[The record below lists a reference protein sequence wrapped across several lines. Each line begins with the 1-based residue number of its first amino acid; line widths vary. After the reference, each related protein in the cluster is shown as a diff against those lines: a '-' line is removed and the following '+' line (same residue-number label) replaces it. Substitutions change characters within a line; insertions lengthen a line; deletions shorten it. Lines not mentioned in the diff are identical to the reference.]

1 MKIIENLNLTKKVF
15 IFILLLAVIFSFTS
29 FIFTRHFFYKDINK
43 ILNNSINLKI
53 KETQEKINDIS
64 EKALFSAIF
73 CTNKKNIQKAYEEYY
88 KNKNLE
94 LSSKYLETEVEELL
108 ENIYK
113 LTTYEP
119 RIHFHIPPAKSFY
132 RSWVKER
139 GDDLSNFRS
148 SILNISKN
156 KEALKGLEI
165 GRDGLAVRG
174 IVPIFSK
181 KNEKFYGSLEI
192 SFSLKK
198 IVKSLKSNK
207 KEEFAIFLRSDNLKI
222 INYSTDQ
229 NLLKDN
235 LEKSQ
240 IGDFTMLNK
249 SSEKFRL
256 QDLDFKKLNDG
267 FSYLTIFEKNNYK
280 YAVFPIKSI
289 SKGTVA
295 IGIYQQNTSSIIDN
309 VFEKHIYQFMFLFLV
324 LIIFIYFTYLLIK
337 LIIGKPVN
345 EIVKFIRDFSI
356 GKKVNFFEVKN
367 NDEIGKIKMA
377 LNRFSMSLK
386 NIEKF
391 ALEVGKGNWNQE
403 YKILSK
409 NDILGKSLLQMQT
422 NLKNFSKKSEE
433 NSWLQNSIVSVGD
446 ILRSE
451 QNKEILS
458 KHLLNLLADLL
469 DLQIAALYLI
479 NEENNLKLVESYA
492 FRIRKIY
499 KNVFKFGEGLVGQAA
514 YEKKIILFTNVP
526 DDYIVVGSAIGQTKV
541 KYVIVLPLV
550 YQKKVVGVIEMAK
563 TDIFDQLKMKLL
575 ENISESIAIVFN
587 SIIIHKEMQI
597 LLKTTQKQSKKM
609 EKQQKELISSYE
621 NIRIEQEKT
630 QKINNELKKNSK
642 ILQKAEENLKKQ
654 RGKLSNTNKELGEK
668 NQSLELQKTQTMA
681 KNTELQAARNEIE
694 KKAKQLEISDKYK
707 SEFLANMSHELR
719 TPLNSLLIL
728 SKSLSENIENNLS
741 EEQIKSSEIIYN
753 SGKDLLNLINDILDL
768 SKIESGKMNVNI
780 ENISI
785 LDIVKNIK
793 SNFKHITDMKK
804 LILSLKIEKNTPLT
818 IKTDQQKLLQILKN
832 LITNAI
838 KFTERGKITVKFYL
852 FKDINSILKSNYLKG
867 KDILAIDVIDTGI
880 GIPSEKREAIF
891 EAFKQADG
899 STSRKFGG
907 TGLGLSISRQ
917 LSHLL
922 QGEINLRSKIGEGS
936 IFTIYLPLKID
947 INKNQKDLKIIPNT
961 IYPENTEKE
970 YVFKEIFNIPKLKDD
985 KNNLEKNDKIILVVE
1000 DDINFAKILMDKC
1013 HEKNFK
1019 CLLTE
1024 SGKKAIFLAKEYLPN
1039 AIILDIKLK
1048 DMDGWQVLSSLKND
1062 KKTAKIPVHMMS
1074 ALEEN
1079 NKTFKKGAIG
1089 YLNKPI
1095 EKEVLEAAFK
1105 KLEHLINYKIRK
1117 ILLVEDDK
1125 NLRDTL
1131 NLILKKNI
1139 PFIKEIN
1146 NGYDAIKI
1154 IKNEKLDLVILDL
1167 GLPDI
1172 SGFEVL
1178 DKLKK
1183 EKIDIPPIIIYTGLT
1198 LSEKEIQK
1206 LKHYHHTMLLTKD
1219 MKSVDKLVKEM
1230 DIFLSDIKN
1239 SKKEISNEFSDVNIL
1254 KDKKI
1259 LLVDDDHRN
1268 LTTISMVL
1276 KQKNNINIHTAENGQ
1291 KALDFI
1297 DKNTDVDLILMDI
1310 MMPVMDGY
1318 ETIKRIRKNSFF
1330 TKLPIIAMTAKA
1342 MKEDKEKCMKV
1353 GASDYLSKPV
1363 DMEQLVTLMKIWLQS
1378 Y

>member
-1 MKIIENLNLTKKVF
+1 MKIIKNLNLTKKVF
-15 IFILLLAVIFSFTS
+15 IFVLLLAVIFSFTS
-29 FIFTRHFFYKDINK
+29 FMFTRYFFYKDINK

-113 LTTYEP
+113 LTAYDP
-119 RIHFHIPPAKSFY
+119 KIHFHIPPAKSFY

-181 KNEKFYGSLEI
+181 KDKKFYGSMEI

-222 INYSTDQ
+222 MNYSTDQ
-229 NLLKDN
+229 NLSKNN

-267 FSYLTIFEKNNYK
+267 FSYLTTFEKDNYK

-324 LIIFIYFTYLLIK
+324 LMIFIYFTYLLIK
-337 LIIGKPVN
+337 LIIGRPVN
-345 EIVKFIRDFSI
+345 EVVKFIKDFSI

-422 NLKNFSKKSEE
+422 NLKNFSKKSKE

-451 QNKEILS
+451 QNKESLS
-458 KHLLNLLADLL
+458 KYLLNLLADLL

-492 FRIRKIY
+492 FRIRKVY

-514 YEKKIILFTNVP
+514 YEKKMILFTNVP
-526 DDYIVVGSAIGQTKV
+526 DDYTVVSSAIGQTKV

-550 YQKKVVGVIEMAK
+550 YQKKVVGVLEMAK
-563 TDIFDQLKMKLL
+563 TDIFDRLKMKLL

-587 SIIIHKEMQI
+587 SIIIHKELQI
-597 LLKTTQKQSKKM
+597 LLKTTQKQSKRM
-609 EKQQKELISSYE
+609 ENQQKELISSYE
-621 NIRIEQEKT
+621 SIRIEQEKT
-630 QKINNELKKNSK
+630 QKINNELKENSK
-642 ILQKAEENLKKQ
+642 ILQKTEENLRKQ
-654 RGKLSNTNKELGEK
+654 REKLSNTNKELGEK

-741 EEQIKSSEIIYN
+741 KEQIKSSEIIYN

-818 IKTDQQKLLQILKN
+818 IKTDQQRLLQILKN

-838 KFTERGKITVKFYL
+838 KFTEKGQITVKFYL
-852 FKDINSILKSNYLKG
+852 FKDINSKLKSNYLKG
-867 KDILAIDVIDTGI
+867 KEILAIDVIDTGI
-880 GIPSEKREAIF
+880 GIPREKREAIF

-917 LSHLL
+917 LSDLL
-922 QGEINLRSKIGEGS
+922 QGEINLRSKVGEGS

-947 INKNQKDLKIIPNT
+947 IDKSQKDLKIIPNT
-961 IYPENTEKE
+961 IYPEEKN

-985 KNNLEKNDKIILVVE
+985 KDNLQKNDKIILVVE
-1000 DDINFAKILMDKC
+1000 DDINFAKILIDKC

-1019 CLLTE
+1019 CLFTE
-1024 SGKKAIFLAKEYLPN
+1024 SGKEAIFLAKKYLPK

-1048 DMDGWQVLSSLKND
+1048 DIDGWQVLSSLKDD

-1074 ALEEN
+1074 ALEEGQE
-1079 NKTFKKGAIG
+1079 TFKKGAIG

-1146 NGYDAIKI
+1146 NGYDAIEI

-1178 DKLKK
+1178 EKLKN
-1183 EKIDIPPIIIYTGLT
+1183 EKIEIPPIIIYTGLT

-1206 LKHYHHTMLLTKD
+1206 LKHYHQTMLLTKD
-1219 MKSVDKLVKEM
+1219 NKSVDKLVKEM
-1230 DIFLSDIKN
+1230 DIFLKDIKN
-1239 SKKEISNEFSDVNIL
+1239 SKKEIVDGFSDANIL
-1254 KDKKI
+1254 QDKKI
-1259 LLVDDDHRN
+1259 LLVDDDDRN

-1297 DKNTDVDLILMDI
+1297 DKNPDVDLILMDI

-1363 DMEQLVTLMKIWLQS
+1363 NMEQLVALMKIWLQS